1 MPDMGKTKYQTRL
14 DDDDAER
21 VDEYTEDRGINQS
34 EAVRRLVRAGLAQEG
49 YPVTATDGAG
59 QIADRLEAIEARQ
72 AEQEQADKLHTA
84 ALLTGLLY
92 IVATVTLGLSG
103 LIWAVAGIGAIIA
116 IAGATHYR
124 NRAGDSD
131 E

>member
-1 MPDMGKTKYQTRL
+1 MARELVQTRA
-14 DDDDAER
+14 DADTVETLEAFAEER
-21 VDEYTEDRGINQS
+21 DITRS
-34 EAVRRLVRAGLAQEG
+34 EAIRRLIRTGLAQEG
-49 YPVTATDGAG
+49 HPVAATDGAG
-59 QIADRLEAIEARQ
+59 QLTNRLEAIEARQ
-72 AEQEQADKLHTA
+72 AEQENADKLHTA

-103 LIWAVAGIGAIIA
+103 LIWAVAGIAAIIA

-124 NRAGDSD
+124 NQAGESD

>member
-1 MPDMGKTKYQTRL
+1 MPRDLVQTRA
-14 DDDDAER
+14 DADTIEQLEAFAKER
-21 VDEYTEDRGINQS
+21 DISRS
-34 EAVRRLVRAGLAQEG
+34 EAIRRLLRTGLAHEG
-49 YPVTATDGAG
+49 HPVAATDGAG

-72 AEQEQADKLHTA
+72 AEQERADKLHTA

-92 IVATVTLGLSG
+92 IVATLTLGLSG